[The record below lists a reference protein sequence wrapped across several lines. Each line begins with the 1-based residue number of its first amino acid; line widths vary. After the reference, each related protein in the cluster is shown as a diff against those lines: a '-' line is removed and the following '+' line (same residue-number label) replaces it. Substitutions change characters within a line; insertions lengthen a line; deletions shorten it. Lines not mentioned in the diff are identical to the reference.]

1 MKRNPA
7 STIRIFRS
15 KVIGFL
21 FAITWLTVLSGTAF
35 WLDLL
40 EQTYQQSKQYDTVV
54 DNGNNKNA
62 VGNDIIR
69 GGTSVT
75 VWGWGVGLQQQD
87 PLLVRIMK
95 WLLRMMAIVGVS
107 MGIYVGIQYIMAQG
121 DQGKE
126 KKAIDNLVK
135 IAVGIVLALSAIA
148 IVNLI
153 QSITRSSINL

>member
-1 MKRNPA
+1 MGV
-7 STIRIFRS
+7 TF
-15 KVIGFL
+15 
-21 FAITWLTVLSGTAF
+21 ITWSAF

-69 GGTSVT
+69 WGTSVN
-75 VWGWGVGLQQQD
+75 VGGGGIGLQQQD

-107 MGIYVGIQYIMAQG
+107 MWIYVGIQYIMSQW
-121 DQGKE
+121 DQAKE

-135 IAVGIVLALSAIA
+135 IAVGIILALSAIA